1 MIKAGDIIRIK
12 KEYQDK
18 GDEEIVF
25 IAVDDQEKGRVTIQA
40 QLDLNIKPT
49 QVVNVEW
56 LEK

>member
-12 KEYQDK
+12 NEYQDE

-25 IAVDDQEKGRVTIQA
+25 IAVDDEEKGRVTIQA
-40 QLDLNIKPT
+40 QLELNIKPT